1 MADRVMIKPDQVPGL
16 IAKLEAE
23 LQEAKDLKEYTSAIG
38 TQEAPAN
45 DPASVELAKR
55 LDVPAT
61 GPQGLVAAADKLIAS
76 LTAMITNLKNGL
88 TDYEQQEQAN
98 RSTMKRS

>member
-23 LQEAKDLKEYTSAIG
+23 LLEAKDLKEYTSAIG
-38 TQEAPAN
+38 TQEAPAK

-61 GPQGLVAAADKLIAS
+61 GPAGLVAAADKLIAS
-76 LTAMITNLKNGL
+76 LEAMITNLKNGL
-88 TDYEQQEQAN
+88 ADYERQEQAN
-98 RSTMKRS
+98 RSTMKRA